1 MWENQNMVVEDYMSE
16 LEVFIVKVMKNV
28 VFWMLPGNFEGTY
41 QHEDKAR
48 SFL

>member
-1 MWENQNMVVEDYMSE
+1 
-16 LEVFIVKVMKNV
+16 MKNV

-48 SFL
+48 SFLWNIVTCLAKCMTSDPTNP